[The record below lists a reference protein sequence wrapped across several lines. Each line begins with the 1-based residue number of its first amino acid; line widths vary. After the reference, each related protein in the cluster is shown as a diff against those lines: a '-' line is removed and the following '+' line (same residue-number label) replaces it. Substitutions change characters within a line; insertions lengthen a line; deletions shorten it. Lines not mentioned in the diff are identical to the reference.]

1 MDGQVVGLPGVTMSQ
16 LGALAAFFHI
26 GTAVLDA
33 DGKGHTL
40 NAQWASLARLPSH
53 ESRREWMDTIHP
65 GDREAARECVA
76 RAAVDGD
83 SEIECRLNTGNGRAV
98 WVHMRVFRMEGATT
112 GRQYIVGISDIS
124 RFHEMRL
131 RHVEKELQNI
141 EDLRRSMLS
150 TIESLGAME
159 AVRDLYTAGHQSR
172 VGRVAVMIGEHFGLG
187 EESCTGLRLA
197 ATLHD
202 VGKVGIPLEILTKP
216 AKLDHSEFSMMKTH
230 STKGYEILRNV
241 RSMWPLARVA
251 YEHHECLDG
260 SGYPQGLKG
269 GDILLE
275 SQIAAVA
282 DIVES
287 MTAHRPYRPGL
298 PMEMALET
306 VRGMRGTKLNPD
318 AVDVCVSLAE
328 SGKLRL
334 PELD

>member
-1 MDGQVVGLPGVTMSQ
+1 MDGPVVGLPGVTIPQ
-16 LGALAAFFHI
+16 LGELAAFFHI

-33 DGKGHTL
+33 DGNGDML
-40 NAQWASLARLPSH
+40 NAQWASLARLPSP

-65 GDREAARECVA
+65 EDREAARECVA
-76 RAAVDGD
+76 RATAAGHSD
-83 SEIECRLNTGNGRAV
+83 IECRLNTGNGSPV
-98 WVHMRVFRMEGATT
+98 WVHLRVFRMNGSIPAQ
-112 GRQYIVGISDIS
+112 QYVVGISDIT

-131 RHVEKELQNI
+131 RHVQKEIQNI
-141 EDLRRSMLS
+141 EDLRRTMLS

-172 VGRVAVMIGEHFGLG
+172 VGRVAVMIGESLGLG

-230 STKGYEILRNV
+230 AAKGYDILRNV
-241 RSMWPLARVA
+241 RSVWPLARVA

-287 MTAHRPYRPGL
+287 MTAHRPYRAGL
-298 PMEMALET
+298 PMKTALET
-306 VRGMRGTKLNPD
+306 VRGMRGSKLNPD
-318 AVDVCVSLAE
+318 AVDTCVTLVE
-328 SGKLRL
+328 SGKLKL